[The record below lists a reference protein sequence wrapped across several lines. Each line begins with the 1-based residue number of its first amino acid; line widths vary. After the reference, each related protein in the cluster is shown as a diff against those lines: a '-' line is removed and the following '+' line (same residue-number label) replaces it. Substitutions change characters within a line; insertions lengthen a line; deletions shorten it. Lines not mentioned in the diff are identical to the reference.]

1 MTLKGVDVAS
11 YQTPAQAGQ
20 SGIDFVIV
28 KATEGLSYV
37 NPKCNAEYAAA
48 KKAGH
53 LLGLYHYA
61 SGGDPVTEANYFIAN
76 IKNYV
81 GEAVLAL
88 DWEQGSNAAWG
99 NTGWAL
105 KFAQRVHSLTG
116 VWPLVY
122 VQASAVAQVASCAPY
137 CGLWIAGYPINADS
151 WTVPNFMYS
160 TGAWKSA
167 TIWQFSSAGIDRN
180 IFYGDR
186 AAWGKYAKATISSG
200 TANASKVT
208 VTNVAKPRP
217 AAKPTTVTTWFD
229 TLGVKWTAESGTAT
243 LKSAVN
249 LRWGATTS
257 SSIISTLPAGSKIKY
272 DAKCVSGGYIWIRQP
287 RAGGYGYLAVGKAN
301 SAGVNVDPY
310 ATFS

>member
-1 MTLKGVDVAS
+1 MTLNGVDVAS

-37 NPKCNAEYAAA
+37 NPKCNAEYASA

-61 SGGDPVTEANYFIAN
+61 SGGDPVAEANYFIAN

-105 KFAQRVHSLTG
+105 KFAQRIHSLAG
-116 VWPLVY
+116 VWPLIY
-122 VQASAVAQVASCAPY
+122 VQASAVAQVASCAAY

-151 WTVPNFMYS
+151 WTVPSFMYS

-180 IFYGDR
+180 VFYGDA
-186 AAWGKYAKATISSG
+186 AAWKKLAEPGTITTG
-200 TANASKVT
+200 TVSANKVT
-208 VTNVAKPRP
+208 VKSKPKP
-217 AAKPTTVTTWFD
+217 AAKPKTWKDSRGVTWI
-229 TLGVKWTAESGTAT
+229 AESGTAT

-257 SSIISTLPAGSKIKY
+257 SSIIATLPAGSKIKY

-287 RAGGYGYLAVGKAN
+287 RTGGYGYLAVGKAN

>member
-20 SGIDFVIV
+20 ADIDFVIV

-61 SGGDPVTEANYFIAN
+61 SGGDPVAEANYLIAN

-88 DWEQGSNAAWG
+88 DWEQGSNVAWG

-105 KFAQRVHSLTG
+105 KFVQRVHTLTG
-116 VWPLVY
+116 VWPLIY

-137 CGLWIAGYPINADS
+137 CGLWIAGYPVNADS
-151 WTVPNFMYS
+151 WTVPSFPYS

-167 TIWQFSSAGIDRN
+167 TIWQFTSAGIDRN
-180 IFYGDR
+180 IFYGNK
-186 AAWGKYAKATISSG
+186 AAWGKYAKTTISSG
-200 TANASKVT
+200 TVNALKVT
-208 VTNVAKPRP
+208 VTNVAKPKP
-217 AAKPTTVTTWFD
+217 VAKAKTWKD
-229 TLGVKWTAESGTAT
+229 ARGVKWTAESGKAT
-243 LKSAVN
+243 LKSAIN
-249 LRWGATTS
+249 LRWGATTES
-257 SSIISTLPAGSKIKY
+257 SKIATLPAGSVVTY

-287 RAGGYGYLAVGKAN
+287 RSGSYGYLAVGRAD
-301 SAGVNVDPY
+301 SAGRNVDPY
-310 ATFS
+310 ATFK